1 MSVVTKY
8 QIEREKYFNS
18 IGEYFCQNEKKCAAQ
33 CKACNEYFENKLI
46 KEVAKVKQ
54 K

>member
-1 MSVVTKY
+1 MSIVTKY

-18 IGEYFCQNEKKCAAQ
+18 IGEYFCQNEKMCSAQ
-33 CKACNEYFENKLI
+33 CEACSKYFENKLI
-46 KEVAKVKQ
+46 KEQEKEK

>member
-1 MSVVTKY
+1 MSVVTRY

-33 CKACNEYFENKLI
+33 CDACNKYFENKLI
-46 KEVAKVKQ
+46 KEQEKEK